1 MMNDEK
7 QELITSQRRE
17 LIASYSDYEVIA
29 DEVKYYMECPED
41 NERYLDDEGK
51 PITDEDE
58 LFSLIAEDSD
68 IFEIAIDCLYDSIQE
83 AMNNIMKKYKTKGY
97 WLAQGS
103 NLTWRNLSGE
113 QIIYTKEA
121 KELVNK
127 ITPYCDYS
135 IRVYQIKNKSRITGL
150 NFIVSHHDCPMGS
163 SIDVFHLNAK
173 EVKKDENQ

>member
-1 MMNDEK
+1 MMSEK
-7 QELITSQRRE
+7 IDKN

-29 DEVKYYMECPED
+29 DEVKYYMENSQD

-58 LFSLIAEDSD
+58 LFELVQQDSD
-68 IFEIAIDCLYDSIQE
+68 IFEMALESFYENLQE
-83 AMNNIMKKYKTKGY
+83 AMNDIMKKYKNKGY

-113 QIIYTKEA
+113 QIINTDSA
-121 KELVNK
+121 KELVK
-127 ITPYCDYS
+127 RITPNCDYT
-135 IRVYQIKNKSRITGL
+135 IRVYELSNKSCITGL

-163 SIDVFHLNAK
+163 SIDVKHLTAK
-173 EVKKDENQ
+173 EVEEYDSKNE

>member
-1 MMNDEK
+1 MMNEK
-7 QELITSQRRE
+7 IDKN

-29 DEVKYYMECPED
+29 DEVKYYMERLGSDEPSPED

-58 LFSLIAEDSD
+58 LFSLVAEDSTL
-68 IFEIAIDCLYDSIQE
+68 FEMAFECLFDSIQE
-83 AMNNIMKKYKTKGY
+83 AMNNIMKRYKTKGY

-127 ITPYCDYS
+127 ITPNCDFS
-135 IRVYQIKNKSRITGL
+135 IKVYKIKGGL

-173 EVKKDENQ
+173 EVKEYENN